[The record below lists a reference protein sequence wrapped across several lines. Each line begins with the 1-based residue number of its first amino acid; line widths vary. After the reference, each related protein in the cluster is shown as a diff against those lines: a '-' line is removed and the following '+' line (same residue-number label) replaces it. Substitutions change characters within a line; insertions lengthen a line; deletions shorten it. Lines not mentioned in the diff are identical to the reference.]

1 MKKDTHHL
9 CYFTIYVFN
18 NPELRTTL
26 ALNHNNPSHLNN
38 KKEERKR
45 GFSLAITSYE
55 QRRTDARAHRVS
67 HTVRE
72 KKKKRKRKEKEDSA
86 PPSKFELSAFN

>member
-1 MKKDTHHL
+1 M
-9 CYFTIYVFN
+9 YFN

-72 KKKKRKRKEKEDSA
+72 KKRKKKGKERKKKIPRLRQSSNYPRLIKMH
-86 PPSKFELSAFN
+86 AFGRD